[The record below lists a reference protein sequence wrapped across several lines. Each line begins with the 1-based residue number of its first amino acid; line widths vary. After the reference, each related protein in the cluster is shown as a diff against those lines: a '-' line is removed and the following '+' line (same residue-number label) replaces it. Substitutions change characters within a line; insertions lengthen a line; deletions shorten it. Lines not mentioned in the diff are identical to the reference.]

1 MDSNS
6 IQSDQNSSNQSNPS
20 DSSILQC
27 SDKLLSDSSV
37 IFKGDSEKSILS
49 SKPHSGS
56 NHSSTNSSM
65 LNQLLP
71 TRFQASQP
79 VDLRL
84 DHSNHHHHPSSSTP
98 STYALENP
106 LVIRNLIRRFSP
118 PFKPFGSTEILETDP
133 NSSNPNHP
141 HLSSSSSSLSI
152 RKPSMSLH
160 FPKPDHTASAN
171 LSPIPSSSKRLSH
184 HRVSSNNHDSIPQ
197 RNSDGKGRATN
208 SFENSTYPQDEED
221 QPRPRRTPKTYQTPQ
236 VSTTYIIGSDEE
248 PALRK
253 DSYDWPEDWDKT
265 QSNQKPETVKKK
277 IKRNKLQ
284 TSESRPKPSKTQ
296 STTTLETIPQSDR
309 TSQKRSNQE
318 KRRRHSQES
327 DGSNF
332 NPQVAEDKTKPRSP
346 RPDRNRKNVS
356 TKMENGIQDHDMDD
370 DIVELHHED
379 LTASRT
385 HRDDSPGHLP
395 SGEPT
400 AASTSSARRQTL
412 SGSSDEDISF
422 LTSKSRQNEKKTHSN
437 STNHLDEPDSEDEP
451 PKKQPKPKR
460 PKPAVEKSP
469 KLANDTNDPSPT
481 AGPSKPVYRIPNI
494 IPACEPDDFGQY
506 ESSTC
511 HQCRVKTT
519 RPKMICDQSQ
529 DPNCVVRVCITCL
542 MTREVYDDHPEL
554 RPPIFKFVPGGTML
568 CVKCRNLCPCASCRR
583 RRGEKEQ
590 CRRGL
595 GGSTKGFYGL
605 TPEEREQALIKKK
618 EKQELIR
625 QKKESRPPV
634 EKKTPVVCRREAAA
648 IRHTGF
654 DDDIEQERLQHWAPL
669 PVFPPLPPARKK
681 KRKRLDATQIDC
693 KTGDSVSES
702 SCSDTDTNEESDTDT
717 ISISSE
723 LSRDF
728 HPGNN
733 PVLDPATFKLSLS
746 SHPPRRLSMS
756 TNRWRSNNHNRSDLS
771 SEYRSV
777 KRKNKNRAP
786 IVWIKGGAI
795 VQARKPPTKEFME
808 KLAEEQKS
816 RSSGGST
823 VMDEDDEL
831 QGFNRRRQQE
841 IELSTETAI
850 GNLTLGDL
858 DLPAAS
864 LPMLFGRIENPMT
877 DDQIPSPLAFV
888 GDPSKVDWLPSFE
901 PTSSELYGQL
911 TPERI
916 MQDAQVLPDSVN
928 LNGSCNPFRSQLSS
942 NPTNKTDNHLRSENP
957 VASSSNS
964 HLPIHTSHP
973 TGSSSST
980 IQNPSTLHSSNNGLH
995 SFESDT
1001 ITIDHQAYLATL
1013 TNEELTDVLKQGN
1026 YEMAKQG
1033 FLPPIQNSHSNLKF
1047 SHHPH
1052 SHHHS
1057 HHGNVEGNDEYDR
1070 ITGISPELISASLP
1084 PNESLIS
1091 RPISSSEKNCTE
1103 VGGEGGSGSGSGGS
1117 GMMMLNDLNEEDQQ
1131 SRLIEAANWAAVWG
1145 VTDGFG
1151 GFNLT
1156 NHQNPNLSDLNH
1168 GGEMGNGDRD
1178 GDGDGDE
1185 KGKKEW
1191 FLKALRN
1198 RVGDEWLTEVMSLDS
1213 F

>member
-1 MDSNS
+1 MSTDQSNTSISPTHSYSFLGVYIPIFSNTINSYQKTS
-6 IQSDQNSSNQSNPS
+6 IQPSQSDPS
-20 DSSILQC
+20 IHQCSDPVSLDSSI
-27 SDKLLSDSSV
+27 
-37 IFKGDSEKSILS
+37 IFKGDIITSEQSRSS

-56 NHSSTNSSM
+56 NHSSINSSM

-71 TRFQASQP
+71 SRFPASQP
-79 VDLRL
+79 SDLRS
-84 DHSNHHHHPSSSTP
+84 DHHSSNLHHPSSS

-118 PFKPFGSTEILETDP
+118 PFKPFGSTEILETDLH
-133 NSSNPNHP
+133 HP
-141 HLSSSSSSLSI
+141 DLPSSSLST

-160 FPKPDHTASAN
+160 FPKPDHVASAN

-184 HRVSSNNHDSIPQ
+184 HRLSSNHHDSISK
-197 RNSDGKGRATN
+197 RNSDGKPRT
-208 SFENSTYPQDEED
+208 STSLENQSYPQDDED
-221 QPRPRRTPKTYQTPQ
+221 QPRSRRNPKSYQSSQ
-236 VSTTYIIGSDEE
+236 LSTFIIGSDEE
-248 PALRK
+248 PAIPK
-253 DSYDWPEDWDKT
+253 DFYDWPEDWDQT
-265 QSNQKPETVKKK
+265 QANPKQETSKKK
-277 IKRNKLQ
+277 IKRQKSQTLESNKPRL
-284 TSESRPKPSKTQ
+284 SKTQ

-309 TSQKRSNQE
+309 TLQKRSHQE
-318 KRRRHSQES
+318 KRRRPSQDS

-332 NPQVAEDKTKPRSP
+332 DPQIDDEK
-346 RPDRNRKNVS
+346 
-356 TKMENGIQDHDMDD
+356 ENGIQDQDD
-370 DIVELHHED
+370 ESVELHHD
-379 LTASRT
+379 HHTTSRSN
-385 HRDDSPGHLP
+385 RQDSPGQLP

-400 AASTSSARRQTL
+400 AASTSSARRPTL
-412 SGSSDEDISF
+412 SGTSDEDVTY
-422 LTSKSRQNEKKTHSN
+422 LTSNSRQNEKPNHSN
-437 STNHLDEPDSEDEP
+437 SNHHLDEQDSEDEP

-460 PKPAVEKSP
+460 PKAAVEKSP
-469 KLANDTNDPSPT
+469 KLGNDPHDPSPT

-605 TPEEREQALIKKK
+605 TPEEREQALTKKK

-625 QKKESRPPV
+625 QKKESRPAV

-681 KRKRLDATQIDC
+681 KRKRLDATTPIDC

-702 SCSDTDTNEESDTDT
+702 SCSDTDTNEESDTDS

-733 PVLDPATFKLSLS
+733 TVLDPTTFKLSLS
-746 SHPPRRLSMS
+746 SSHSQRRLSIS
-756 TNRWRSNNHNRSDLS
+756 NRWRSNNNNNHRQDLS
-771 SEYRSV
+771 SESLYRSV
-777 KRKNKNRAP
+777 KRKNKNHRAP

-795 VQARKPPTKEFME
+795 VQARKPPTKEFMD

-816 RSSGGST
+816 RSSGAST
-823 VMDEDDEL
+823 VMDEDDDL
-831 QGFNRRRQQE
+831 QNRLHQHE
-841 IELSTETAI
+841 IELSNETAI
-850 GNLTLGDL
+850 GNLTLGDI
-858 DLPAAS
+858 DVPAAS
-864 LPMLFGRIENPMT
+864 LPVLFGGIEKPMT
-877 DDQIPSPLAFV
+877 DEQIPSPLAFV

-901 PTSSELYGQL
+901 PTAELYGPL
-911 TPERI
+911 TPDTT
-916 MQDAQVLPDSVN
+916 MQEIQVLPNPTN
-928 LNGSCNPFRSQLSS
+928 LNASCNPFRSQSTL
-942 NPTNKTDNHLRSENP
+942 NPITTDNHPRSDLP
-957 VASSSNS
+957 MASTSTS
-964 HLPIHTSHP
+964 HLPNPQLIQASSHHN
-973 TGSSSST
+973 TE
-980 IQNPSTLHSSNNGLH
+980 NPIKPHPASNPNGLH
-995 SFESDT
+995 CFESDT
-1001 ITIDHQAYLATL
+1001 TSFDHQAYLSSL
-1013 TNEELTDVLKQGN
+1013 TNEELRDVLKQGN

-1033 FLPPIQNSHSNLKF
+1033 FLPPMNESHSNLNLN
-1047 SHHPH
+1047 
-1052 SHHHS
+1052 HHH
-1057 HHGNVEGNDEYDR
+1057 HHRGGNGEEGNDEYDR

-1084 PNESLIS
+1084 KESTS
-1091 RPISSSEKNCTE
+1091 RSLESDLKEKNRVVE
-1103 VGGEGGSGSGSGGS
+1103 VEGEGGALG
-1117 GMMMLNDLNEEDQQ
+1117 LNELNEEDQQ
-1131 SRLIEAANWAAVWG
+1131 IRLIEAANWAAVWG
-1145 VTDGFG
+1145 ATDGFG

-1156 NHQNPNLSDLNH
+1156 SSNPSTSNSNSNSNNNNLNSSNHSNH
-1168 GGEMGNGDRD
+1168 SNNWQID
-1178 GDGDGDE
+1178 GKE
-1185 KGKKEW
+1185 KEV
-1191 FLKALRN
+1191 FLKAFRN
-1198 RVGDEWLTEVMSLDS
+1198 SVGDEWLTDVMSLDS